1 LKAKFQ
7 QMRSTLLRHWPEYL
21 IEAAL
26 LGLFMISAAL
36 FTALL
41 EHPASPAHHAIASP
55 HLRRALIGVA
65 MGLTAIALIYSPWGQ
80 RSGAHMNPATTLTF
94 LRLGKVQPWDA
105 AFYIGAQF
113 LGGVV
118 GVLVAKVIL
127 RDALAHPTVG
137 YVTTVPGPFGP
148 GVAFVAETLIA
159 CGMMLMVLFATNTPR
174 LARFTGVFAGTLVA
188 LYITVEAPLSGM
200 SMNPARTFASA
211 LPSGVWTAG
220 WIYFTAPLLGMLAA
234 VEIYRA
240 TCGLARMACAKL
252 HHTPAHRCI
261 FCGYEP
267 ARSANIPKGLR
278 PTAQRCHDNGVATL
292 GNYSQT
298 EINSEGA

>member
-1 LKAKFQ
+1 
-7 QMRSTLLRHWPEYL
+7 MLRALRHHWPEYL
-21 IEAAL
+21 IEGAL

-41 EHPASPAHHAIASP
+41 EHPASLVHQAIANA

-65 MGLTAIALIYSPWGQ
+65 MGLTAIALICSPWGQ

-94 LRLGKVQPWDA
+94 LRLGKVRAWDA
-105 AFYIGAQF
+105 AFYIAAQF
-113 LGGVV
+113 LGGVS
-118 GVLVAKVIL
+118 GALVAKLIL
-127 RDALAHPTVG
+127 RDALAHPSVG
-137 YVTTVPGPFGP
+137 YVATVPGPAGP
-148 GVAFVAETLIA
+148 GIAFAAETIIA

-174 LARFTGVFAGTLVA
+174 LARFTGLFAGILVA

-211 LPSGVWTAG
+211 LSGGIWTSS
-220 WIYFTAPLLGMLAA
+220 WIYFTAPLLGMFAA

-240 TCGLARMACAKL
+240 TRGLARVACAKL
-252 HHTPAHRCI
+252 LHTNAHRCI

-267 ARSANIPKGLR
+267 AGERKALAGG
-278 PTAQRCHDNGVATL
+278 PTNCA
-292 GNYSQT
+292 S
-298 EINSEGA
+298 

>member
-1 LKAKFQ
+1 
-7 QMRSTLLRHWPEYL
+7 MLRVLRDHWPEYL
-21 IEAAL
+21 IEGAL

-41 EHPASPAHHAIASP
+41 EHPSSPVHQVIASP
-55 HLRRALIGVA
+55 HVRRALIGMA

-105 AFYIGAQF
+105 VFYIAAQF
-113 LGGVV
+113 LGGVL
-118 GVLVAKVIL
+118 GVLVAKLIL
-127 RDALAHPTVG
+127 RDTLAHSSVG
-137 YVTTVPGPFGP
+137 YVATVPGAFGP
-148 GVAFVAETLIA
+148 GIAFAAEMLIA
-159 CGMMLMVLFATNTPR
+159 CGMMLMVLFVTNTPK
-174 LARFTGVFAGTLVA
+174 LARFTGVFAGILVA
-188 LYITVEAPLSGM
+188 LYITLEAPLSGM

-220 WIYFTAPLLGMLAA
+220 WIYFTAPLLGMFAG

-240 TCGLARMACAKL
+240 ARGLTRVACAKL
-252 HHTPAHRCI
+252 QHSSAHRCI

-267 ARSANIPKGLR
+267 ARVLKVGRHSVEP
-278 PTAQRCHDNGVATL
+278 
-292 GNYSQT
+292 
-298 EINSEGA
+298 